1 MLRSFYSA
9 LFTLVMPDFE
19 RLRRPG
25 TRADARRST
34 ALLVAAAHETV
45 HRLVSR
51 EDSGYG
57 DRSFLLHTPE
67 QVCEGRGGSRGVAWR
82 AEGELGGRGCGS
94 GVALWWWWWTWCI
107 TSSIVL
113 QASVSRELERWGRGR
128 EWGCL

>member
-1 MLRSFYSA
+1 MLRSFYSS

-34 ALLVAAAHETV
+34 ALLVAEAHETV

-51 EDSGYG
+51 EDSGFE

-67 QVCEGRGGSRGVAWR
+67 QVR
-82 AEGELGGRGCGS
+82 A
-94 GVALWWWWWTWCI
+94 
-107 TSSIVL
+107 
-113 QASVSRELERWGRGR
+113 GRGR
-128 EWGCL
+128 GVWRRRRMGVGGGGGVLWCLPWWLL